1 MSSGVLVWGGGVGER
16 EKKGRSAS
24 PELWERDLEGARKG
38 EKAASDCCDSLNSG
52 PSNPKVV

>member
-1 MSSGVLVWGGGVGER
+1 MGER